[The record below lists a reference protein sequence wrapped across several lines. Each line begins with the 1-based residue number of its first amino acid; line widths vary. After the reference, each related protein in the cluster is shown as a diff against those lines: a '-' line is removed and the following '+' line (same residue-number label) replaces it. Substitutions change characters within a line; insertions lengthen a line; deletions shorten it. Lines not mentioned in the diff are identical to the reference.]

1 MADYVES
8 LSNEQV
14 DNALRVIENLRIA
27 GKDLTP
33 EKIKYAVEIANKA
46 ANMGISPEL
55 AVSMAY
61 HESGL
66 NPSKTGGVGEIGIMQ
81 VRPETAESMGFDSKS
96 LKDNPDAQ
104 IDAGLRY
111 LKEQLNTYEND
122 PKLAV
127 VAYNAG
133 PDAPFFRGGD
143 LHPTTKKYL
152 DSVESMGAFGA
163 PSQAVESQPSAVPA
177 EPTPSQAPQFDQ
189 STDYSLTPPPP
200 PPPPPP
206 PGGATPE
213 EIKERLI
220 LGGLGGLTGLGI
232 SGVLGGKGV
241 LNKAGEVFG
250 KGLVQGSQQAS
261 ALQSVTSPTSPPG
274 VLSGT
279 SPAGAIEA
287 GPQTQFER
295 SIQGAV
301 NEQGTTG
308 RQRQN
313 VYNTETGRQAAQR
326 RNIQNVF
333 TRNAWDATPQGVL
346 FPEQNA
352 YTGPRGPQ
360 GEIGGGKPPPVEPMV
375 PKVGALERVTGVL
388 QSLINNPITRYASKL
403 RVLAPPLA
411 LAGAGERAAEV
422 AQELR
427 NPNPDYTSALLKGG
441 SVAGMALTP
450 FAPEVGLP
458 LTGLSEGALYLR
470 GNSPKGTFSYKNPTG
485 QEPR

>member
-1 MADYVES
+1 MSDYVES

-14 DNALRVIENLRIA
+14 DNALRVIENLQLA

-55 AVSMAY
+55 AVSIAY

-66 NPSKTGGVGEIGIMQ
+66 DPSKTGGVGEIGIMQ
-81 VRPETAESMGFDSKS
+81 VRPETAKGMGFDTKS
-96 LKDNPDAQ
+96 LKGNPDEQ

-133 PDAPFFRGGD
+133 PDASFFRGGD

-152 DSVESMGAFGA
+152 DSVEAMGAFGEPAQAPAEQA
-163 PSQAVESQPSAVPA
+163 PSEAPPVQA
-177 EPTPSQAPQFDQ
+177 AP
-189 STDYSLTPPPP
+189 DYTLQTPPPP
-200 PPPPPP
+200 SPLP
-206 PGGATPE
+206 PGPTPKDLQEQKEGALIGAGIGAT
-213 EIKERLI
+213 KTVGQAGLSGARGA
-220 LGGLGGLTGLGI
+220 LGMVGENLARGAQEAGL
-232 SGVLGGKGV
+232 
-241 LNKAGEVFG
+241 
-250 KGLVQGSQQAS
+250 AS
-261 ALQSVTSPTSPPG
+261 VAPPAQPPG
-274 VLSGT
+274 VLGET
-279 SPAGAIEA
+279 APAGSVVSN
-287 GPQTQFER
+287 PQNQFER

-301 NEQGTTG
+301 NEEGTTG

-326 RNIQNVF
+326 RNVQNVF
-333 TRNAWDATPQGVL
+333 TRNTWNATPQGVL

-360 GEIGGGKPPPVEPMV
+360 GEIGGGKPPPVIPRTAPPASSLSEVTGLLRKLAETPLLKYSMPAV
-375 PKVGALERVTGVL
+375 GGALSGLEAV
-388 QSLINNPITRYASKL
+388 
-403 RVLAPPLA
+403 
-411 LAGAGERAAEV
+411 RA

-427 NPNPDYTSALLKGG
+427 KPKPNYGEVALSG
-441 SVAGMALTP
+441 A
-450 FAPEVGLP
+450 
-458 LTGLSEGALYLR
+458 GALGGVMSMFPATAPVGIPLSLGVGAAR
-470 GNSPKGTFSYKNPTG
+470 FARDRAKENERLGYKPDVIPSNPMG
-485 QEPR
+485 DFGF